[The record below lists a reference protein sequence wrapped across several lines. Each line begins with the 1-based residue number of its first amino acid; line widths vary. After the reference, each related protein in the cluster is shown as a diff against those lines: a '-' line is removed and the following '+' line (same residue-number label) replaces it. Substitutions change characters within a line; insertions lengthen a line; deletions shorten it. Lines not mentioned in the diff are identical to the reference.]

1 MCLVI
6 AFIAIVYA
14 ISAFNAGDMFLGS
27 TGLIIAL
34 FFTGLLIRNVL
45 QVRKMRNTKTNDTKK
60 DEL

>member
-14 ISAFNAGDMFLGS
+14 ISAFNSGDMLLGTS
-27 TGLIIAL
+27 GLLIAL

-45 QVRKMRNTKTNDTKK
+45 LVRKTRTKTTNDTKK
-60 DEL
+60 DEP

>member
-14 ISAFNAGDMFLGS
+14 ISAFNSGDMFLGTS
-27 TGLIIAL
+27 GLFIAL

-45 QVRKMRNTKTNDTKK
+45 HVRKMRTKTTNDTKK
-60 DEL
+60 DET